1 MSEAEPSPDLG
12 SEPRSRH
19 RSIIAAVLLGLVLVG
34 IVVAV
39 VARRDPNVIPAPVPP
54 PAPSPTAGQQPE
66 SLLIQIR
73 DDSLNAGQAAIV
85 GVRWLPAAGAGTG
98 TPASSGAASPAG
110 ARTQSS
116 TMTLP
121 SVTTLDVAAAGP
133 ITVGGSG
140 VLSQGDAV
148 QLTSAQTGVRIDG
161 ALTLDRLAF
170 AGLIDNAG
178 PLTIQ
183 VPRNTTIP
191 NTDPNAPGAVSR
203 ILLAGTHVM
212 DGQTA
217 AAYALADIPGEP
229 VADRGG
235 RFLAVWSETLRALPA
250 EPERIRQVLTSL
262 GALARSN
269 VSADEVAIVLAGERS
284 SIIDG
289 TARTASLPVR
299 RYGLRAARQAR
310 SAPIPGVRPVTL
322 RGWRIDQPTADPLLT
337 ELFADLLLPV
347 ATDLTGP
354 TASPTPSTSGS
365 PGASGGTAG
374 PNSDGGSGSQGA
386 TPGASATAASP
397 TPSPVPSSLIGPRI
411 ALMGSGATLAI
422 VDDAK
427 SALRDAGAV
436 PVWRGWQAAPVRP
449 PSLDSLTAS
458 PGPATSKRPPSVV
471 YVRSDAKALGLQVA
485 AALGIAPTQVKVDLG
500 PAAEA
505 TGEAAPLVWVLL
517 GSPTV
522 GVESSNP

>member
-1 MSEAEPSPDLG
+1 MSES
-12 SEPRSRH
+12 SEPERRSRH

-34 IVVAV
+34 IAVAV

-54 PAPSPTAGQQPE
+54 PLPSPTAGQEPE

-73 DDSLNAGQAAIV
+73 DDTLNAGQAAVV
-85 GVRWLPAAGAGTG
+85 GVRWLPESSAPADASGT
-98 TPASSGAASPAG
+98 ASESASPAG
-110 ARTQSS
+110 SSSPTGARTESS
-116 TMTLP
+116 TLTLP

-178 PLTIQ
+178 PVTIQ
-183 VPRNTTIP
+183 VARNTTIP
-191 NTDPNAPGAVSR
+191 NTDPEAPGSGSR

-217 AAYALADIPGEP
+217 AAYALADVPGEP
-229 VADRGG
+229 VADRGA
-235 RFLAVWSETLRALPA
+235 RFLAVWSATLQALPA

-269 VSADEVAIVLAGERS
+269 VSADEVAVVLAGERA
-284 SIIDG
+284 SILDG
-289 TARTASLPVR
+289 TARTGSLPVR
-299 RYGLRAARQAR
+299 RYGLRAADQAR
-310 SAPIPGVRPVTL
+310 SSPIPGVRPVSL
-322 RGWRIDQPTADPLLT
+322 RGWRIDQPTADPLLS
-337 ELFADLLLPV
+337 ELFSDLLLPV

-354 TASPTPSTSGS
+354 SASPTPS
-365 PGASGGTAG
+365 ASA
-374 PNSDGGSGSQGA
+374 A
-386 TPGASATAASP
+386 PGASASASAGDDTSPGDGTGSSTSP
-397 TPSPVPSSLIGPRI
+397 TPSPVPSSLAGPRV
-411 ALMGSGATLAI
+411 ALMGNGATLAV

-436 PVWRGWQAAPVRP
+436 PVWRGWEAAPVL
-449 PSLDSLTAS
+449 PSALDSPS
-458 PGPATSKRPPSVV
+458 PAPAPAAIKGRVSLV
-471 YVRSDAKALGLQVA
+471 YVRPDAKVLGLQVA
-485 AALGIAPTQVKVDLG
+485 AALGIAPTQVKVGRG
-500 PAAEA
+500 PAAES

-517 GSPTV
+517 GPATA